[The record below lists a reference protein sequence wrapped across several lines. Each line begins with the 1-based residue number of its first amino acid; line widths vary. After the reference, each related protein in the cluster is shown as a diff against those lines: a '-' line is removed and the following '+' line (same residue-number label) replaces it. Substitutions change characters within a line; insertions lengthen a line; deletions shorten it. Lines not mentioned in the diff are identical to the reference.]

1 LGSLQRTYELT
12 TEELGDVNA
21 KIKVMERL
29 SSSRL
34 EVADDPDDLKVLSDE
49 NAELRQELEEK
60 TDTIR

>member
-1 LGSLQRTYELT
+1 MQRTYELT